1 MFCLADHLFWIPA
14 ALVIY
19 GVNEFNDIGR
29 VFAAVQEIDASV
41 LDTGIGERLIYS
53 IWGNILYLIIILLL
67 LCCYSDL
74 ASAIRSI

>member
-41 LDTGIGERLIYS
+41 LDTVIGEKLKRI
-53 IWGNILYLIIILLL
+53 NI
-67 LCCYSDL
+67 
-74 ASAIRSI
+74 